1 MLFDI
6 YRMTPKSLEHGFPL
20 PPDFDKLSK
29 EERSQFVVCFAF
41 EKVSEIPVDRVA
53 ADMVIDGDE
62 SLWALPEG
70 LLDNRPSD
78 MLITSS
84 FIASYR

>member
-20 PPDFDKLSK
+20 PTDFDKLPK
-29 EERSQFVVCFAF
+29 AEQEQFVVCFAF
-41 EKVSEIPVDRVA
+41 EKVSEIPVDREA
-53 ADMVIDGDE
+53 ADAAIGGDE
-62 SLWALPEG
+62 NLWALPEG

-84 FIASYR
+84 FIAGYR